1 MSETPQANW
10 YPDPYGGAELRWWDG
25 TQWTEH
31 THTAQL
37 AETPQAA
44 PSATAQQVAD
54 HQATEQQTPAPASEQ
69 PAPKRKKTWLIVTAS
84 VAALALVTA
93 GAVAIPAI
101 IGGQNTS
108 ASTEPVIANGVKYL
122 PPITLDLTKEKEVKF
137 DLNTDYIELAK
148 RLESEGE
155 PVGYDHGII
164 DLYADRDLTIPV
176 DAFVSGFDGEVT
188 VSPLQSTNTASKA
201 NDIYDE
207 SLGLDTP
214 YYDKDVPWSEFAAYW
229 VKRSYDA
236 DGKKLKLPEVT
247 PVIPKYEKDR
257 PQSIDVSFAKG
268 ATDGS
273 VKVTWVAPEGADKNT
288 EYLILKSGPTMFS
301 ATENEGWRTDI
312 IGKVTGET
320 SYDSSDHQEF
330 NSTQN
335 AGFNLFSNNSADWE
349 QYGPEGSANGQ
360 LNATNARISVVAK
373 QGKVYSPSAPAA
385 PDSGVR
391 SLPLEIAE
399 WQIRETRD
407 ETQKWNTGDL
417 TDLETWIPVTTL
429 DGATRSMQIQIDPDS
444 LNPDIVIQNYG
455 PDGGFVYPDGV
466 GMTATILGTTLTE
479 KYASYV
485 PAGMSKADW
494 MQQLKTHIA
503 NFNARSI
510 SEQAKTGAVLTSVED
525 ADRSIDV
532 EKYRAMTAATKT
544 PKVDFP
550 VFGTHPMV
558 KHIAANMYEGE
569 PAIDVSKWRDEP
581 GAPTPYAAYREA
593 MTQNPLLNYGTPV
606 VSYDGQKIYID
617 YIFDQT
623 DREAAMQ
630 LSYDKA
636 KEVAASVEGKSDEEK
651 AKEINQ
657 WVIDNTEYD
666 YDSLAELVGDKFF
679 ATIDHPLG
687 RIDPDSE
694 YTAWSPIGVFRDGTA
709 VCMGYA
715 QAYTLIAREAGLDS
729 VIVLGDVTDGGGHAW
744 NRVNIDGTWKSL
756 DPTWNDSDTSPN
768 KYLLINESDYV
779 DSATR
784 TTEPTDNWILEINQ
798 SKYDTP

>member
-10 YPDPYGGAELRWWDG
+10 YPDPYGQAEMRWWDG

-31 THTAQL
+31 THSAQ
-37 AETPQAA
+37 APEGQAA
-44 PSATAQQVAD
+44 AYQAPSTAID
-54 HQATEQQTPAPASEQ
+54 GRIDPAPHATTVEATTA
-69 PAPKRKKTWLIVTAS
+69 PPKRRKAWLFITAG
-84 VAALALVTA
+84 VAALALVVT
-93 GAVAIPAI
+93 GAIAIPAL
-101 IGGQNTS
+101 IGGTS
-108 ASTEPVIANGVKYL
+108 TSDPVVVDGIKYM
-122 PPITLDLTKEKEVKF
+122 PPVTLDLSKDKEVRF
-137 DLNTDYIELAK
+137 DLNVDYIELYE

-155 PVGYDHGII
+155 SVGYNHGII
-164 DLYADRDLTIPV
+164 DVYADRELTIPV
-176 DAFVSGFDGEVT
+176 DAMVSGFGDELT
-188 VSPLQSTNTASKA
+188 VSPLQAIDYATKA
-201 NDIYDE
+201 DDVYADD
-207 SLGLDTP
+207 LDYETVFF
-214 YYDKDVPWSEFAAYW
+214 DKNLPWSEYASYW
-229 VKRSYDA
+229 IKRSYDA
-236 DGKKLKLPEVT
+236 DGKKLETPEVT
-247 PVIPKYEKDR
+247 QVIPKHAEER
-257 PQSIDVSFAKG
+257 PDPINASFAKG

-288 EYLILKSGPTMFS
+288 EYLILKSGPTRFS
-301 ATENEGWRTDI
+301 DTESEGWRVDI

-320 SYDSSDHQEF
+320 SYDSSDFQEF
-330 NSTQN
+330 ASTQN
-335 AGFNLFSNNSADWE
+335 AGFNLFSGNSADEE
-349 QYGPEGSANGQ
+349 QYGPEGMANGS
-360 LNATNARISVVAK
+360 LNATNSRISVVAK
-373 QGKVYSPSAPAA
+373 QGKVFTPMAPVA

-399 WQIRETRD
+399 WQIRQTRD

-417 TDLETWIPVTTL
+417 TGLETWIPVTTL
-429 DGATRSMQIQIDPDS
+429 DGATRSMQIQIDPDD

-466 GMTATILGTTLTE
+466 GMRATILGTTLTE
-479 KYASYV
+479 TFASYV
-485 PAGMSKADW
+485 PAGMSKAEW
-494 MQQLKTHIA
+494 MEQLKTHIE

-532 EKYRAMTAATKT
+532 EKYRTMTAATKT

-558 KHIAANMYEGE
+558 EHIAANMYKGE
-569 PAIDVSKWRDEP
+569 PAIDVSKWRDAP

-593 MTQNPLLNYGTPV
+593 MTQNPLLNYGSPLMHV
-606 VSYDGQKIYID
+606 DGQKIYID
-617 YIFDQT
+617 YIFDQA

-636 KEVAASVEGKSDEEK
+636 KEVAASVDGKSDEEK
-651 AKEINQ
+651 AKGINQ

-666 YDSLAELVGDKFF
+666 YESLAELVGDEFF
-679 ATIDHPLG
+679 GSIEHPLG

-729 VIVLGDVTDGGGHAW
+729 IIVLGDVTGAGGHAW

-756 DPTWNDSDTSPN
+756 DPTWNDSETSPN
-768 KYLLINESDYV
+768 KYLLINESEYV

-784 TTEPTDNWILEINQ
+784 TTEPTDNWILDFNK